1 MKKLIGAVLLNLVCF
16 IPLHGHAMDIDEVIF
31 FTRVQTYEAIVDTT
45 LVTQEGK
52 RIPIA
57 KGTRL
62 NVAGFTKAVAFVISR
77 SDKPNGFVSKADV
90 APLGRRSYNEPK
102 IREETLSNEP
112 PPR

>member
-1 MKKLIGAVLLNLVCF
+1 MKKLVGAVLLGLFYVA
-16 IPLHGHAMDIDEVIF
+16 PLHGQSMDIDEVIF

-57 KGTRL
+57 KGMRL
-62 NVAGFTKAVAFVISR
+62 NVAGFTKGEAFVISR

-90 APLGRRSYNEPK
+90 APLGRRSYIEPK
-102 IREETLSNEP
+102 IREETLSSEP